1 MNAFKHWWANHV
13 QKTAGSLLL
22 LLDGASLAGYTAL
35 HDDIVQ
41 FFGHHGPT
49 IYSGGRM
56 LLSGLIVW
64 RATQRQKPPMPAPA
78 PEMTR

>member
-1 MNAFKHWWANHV
+1 MNLWRRFYANHI

-22 LLDGASLAGYTAL
+22 LLDASTLAGYTAL

-49 IYSGGRM
+49 VYSGGRM

-64 RATQRQKPPMPAPA
+64 RATQKKEPPLPP
-78 PEMTR
+78 PVTR